1 MGFSELEIEVTIAG
15 AGKRRRIWICVIPG
29 IRPGRR
35 LRIDSAD
42 GQQWWRIIELGQMRL
57 REATTAMELAR

>member
-15 AGKRRRIWICVIPG
+15 EGKRRRIWVSAIPG

-35 LRIDSAD
+35 LRIDSTE
-42 GQQWWRIIELGQMRL
+42 GQQWWRIIALGQMRL
-57 REATTAMELAR
+57 REATTAVEMAS